1 LACNAYAYAIRRLSA
16 RLSATVLGGGRWPV
30 LSRITERERG
40 REMKLDEVLD
50 SIENIINLH
59 PAPVKQEHCKYCSAW
74 LLIVEDILGNGEG
87 K

>member
-1 LACNAYAYAIRRLSA
+1 MESERYE
-16 RLSATVLGGGRWPV
+16 G
-30 LSRITERERG
+30 RER
-40 REMKLDEVLD
+40 MKLDEVLD